1 MKKSVILEYIK
12 AINEANID
20 KLYSLM
26 ASDYIFIDAHDNRIS
41 GKDAMKQSWIEYFE
55 MFPDYLIEVIEILEG
70 DSSCAV
76 FGYASGTYKN
86 LKNKENNNYWK
97 APAAWNVI
105 VEDGKIKKW
114 QVYADNSSA
123 IEIYNRNK
131 S

>member
-70 DSSCAV
+70 NSSCAV
-76 FGYASGTYKN
+76 FGYASGTYKK

-97 APAAWNVI
+97 VPAAWNVI